1 MWSNYRTLSKNAQ
14 LTLMAESKHES
25 PERMVGRGRGHPKGM
40 GGLTRKSNA
49 SYCIRTSPRGLKQFT
64 RNTAH
69 WGGLEV
75 SLDLSLLLSSSCPRT
90 GLLHILAGVSSIIS
104 STVVWLSCQRL
115 CRQVSLEG
123 QGGTQTLQDCWQ
135 RIAAP
140 LGSGL
145 LANPGNGRRR
155 AKRQQT
161 LGKEC
166 TPSLPSQ
173 LRCPRWQP
181 DPRIPGRQHGHQMG
195 QRAQRHWSGAG
206 RDSSSPAAPRTQV
219 FTGKEGGIYFDHEG
233 TFRARD

>member
-25 PERMVGRGRGHPKGM
+25 PERMVGRGRGHPKGT

-64 RNTAH
+64 RNIAH

-123 QGGTQTLQDCWQ
+123 QGGTQTFA
-135 RIAAP
+135 R
-140 LGSGL
+140 L
-145 LANPGNGRRR
+145 LAEDCCPIGFWLAGQPGKWTKAGKKATDSR
-155 AKRQQT
+155 KRMH
-161 LGKEC
+161 
-166 TPSLPSQ
+166 SLSA
-173 LRCPRWQP
+173 L
-181 DPRIPGRQHGHQMG
+181 
-195 QRAQRHWSGAG
+195 
-206 RDSSSPAAPRTQV
+206 PAAVPTV
-219 FTGKEGGIYFDHEG
+219 
-233 TFRARD
+233 AA